1 VTGRSGWGDSV
12 NDDGG
17 TGQDTVHELTARL
30 RALREQR
37 IADDREGDLLEVYL
51 RGIALARR
59 DRDAGI
65 SPEIQS
71 CRSGVEQA
79 MAAAEELAVAQAR
92 LWTRVQVA
100 QLGEADPRM
109 RAAQRASEKAFRDA
123 LTAFADALNGDE
135 QA

>member
-1 VTGRSGWGDSV
+1 MGNWV

-17 TGQDTVHELTARL
+17 AGRDAVQELTTQL

-37 IADDREGDLLEVYL
+37 IADDREGDQLEVYL

-65 SPEIQS
+65 SPEIQG
-71 CRSGVEQA
+71 CRARVEQA
-79 MAAAEELAVAQAR
+79 MDAAEELAVAQAR

-109 RAAQRASEKAFRDA
+109 RAAQRASEEAFRDA
-123 LTAFADALNGDE
+123 LTAFADAVNGDD